1 MGLYEGAE
9 TAFFTLVC
17 KPGMTFLDIGANT
30 GYYSAW
36 AISLMRG
43 NGRIISLEPDPEA
56 QSYLTATRDANNCSF
71 MTVVPVAASDH
82 DGVAQLHTNKENR
95 GDNRLYA
102 NDLCS
107 GAVTVQCQTVDSV
120 LQSLGVDAVGLIK
133 IDVQGFEG
141 HVLAGMMDTLKN
153 SRNVTLLM
161 EFWPWGLAQAGSNA
175 LEVLQ
180 TLEGLGFSLFELM
193 KGGLLR
199 PLNNYQAFVDR
210 LPGRAYSNIVGF
222 RKTPAGTEPA
232 AI

>member
-43 NGRIISLEPDPEA
+43 DGRIISLEPDPEA
-56 QSYLTATRDANNCSF
+56 IGFLTSTRDANNCSF
-71 MTVVPVAASDH
+71 MTVVPVAASNH

-95 GDNRLYA
+95 GGNRLYA

-107 GAVTVQCQTVDSV
+107 GAVTVQCKTVDSV
-120 LQSLGVDAVGLIK
+120 LQSLSADTVDLIK

-141 HVLAGMMDTLKN
+141 HVLAGMMDTLKRSLN
-153 SRNVTLLM
+153 ITLLM
-161 EFWPWGLAQAGSNA
+161 EFWPWGLAKAGSDA

-180 TLEGLGFSLFELM
+180 TLEDLGFSLFELM

-199 PLNNYQAFVDR
+199 PLNNHQVFINR

-222 RKTPAGTEPA
+222 RKTSSELETAVS
-232 AI
+232 